1 MNNQG
6 PIGPEFTEEALN
18 KKFSFSFTRR
28 QLIGL
33 ARTLAKVESNVMNP
47 DTLNVCEVVDEID
60 RTAFRS
66 VTDSDYK
73 KPKTTPTEPLQPEV
87 QVN

>member
-1 MNNQG
+1 MNGNQG
-6 PIGPEFTEEALN
+6 PVGPEFTDEALS
-18 KKFSFSFTRR
+18 KQFSFSFTRR

-33 ARTLAKVESNVMNP
+33 ARALAKVELNAMNP
-47 DTLNVCEVVDEID
+47 DTLSVSEVVDEID

-73 KPKTTPTEPLQPEV
+73 KPATPTPPAPEV

>member
-1 MNNQG
+1 MNGNQG
-6 PIGPEFTEEALN
+6 PVGPEFTDEALN
-18 KKFSFSFTRR
+18 AKFSFSFTRR

-33 ARTLAKVESNVMNP
+33 ARALAKVELNAMNP
-47 DTLNVCEVVDEID
+47 DTLSVSEVVDEID

-73 KPKTTPTEPLQPEV
+73 KPPTPPAPEV

>member
-18 KKFSFSFTRR
+18 AKFSYSFTRR
-28 QLIGL
+28 QLISL
-33 ARTLAKVESNVMNP
+33 ARALAKVELNVMNK
-47 DTLNVCEVVDEID
+47 DTLGVCEIVDEID
-60 RTAFRS
+60 RTAFQS

-73 KPKTTPTEPLQPEV
+73 KPKTAPTEPLQPEV